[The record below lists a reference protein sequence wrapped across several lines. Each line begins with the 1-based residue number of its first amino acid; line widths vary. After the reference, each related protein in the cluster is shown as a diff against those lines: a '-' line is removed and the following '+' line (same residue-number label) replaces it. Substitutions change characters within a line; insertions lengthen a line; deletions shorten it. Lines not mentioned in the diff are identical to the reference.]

1 MLSFK
6 SCYINPMPSL
16 NFDSIT
22 PVASHAL
29 GGLPQNHFS
38 NGRLYA
44 TVAAHCGIT
53 DLSYWGTQHLGAPHF
68 FRGAPISAWNKLFR
82 VAIVLGEKRYYPVLR
97 ETQLFPFGLRGQGEV
112 EGVPFQYDL
121 LLLPDALVQR
131 VEFPGDH
138 VNQGVGLEILHQE
151 AITAVQIAGRTWS
164 DLAFHPECDAL
175 VASCTDSKAPE
186 IADALAQAG
195 FDSSTRDLQTSTT
208 WVAAGCEA
216 PLSVR
221 RGYHARSK
229 YYLKSALSER
239 KRLACYVVFAGK
251 KEDLE
256 QRLGRLASD
265 VHTECDDLLRGYEA
279 RLAERPRISTGS
291 PVLDSAFGQYP
302 AVIDRLKVADRPG
315 AVRATASGYWV
326 WGWDGMMALFS
337 STLANDPAH
346 TAEVL
351 RFFHQTRDSK
361 IGIPHTFTTAFTAYG
376 KGPFPAQAQYICGLY
391 LYVAMTG
398 DLALA
403 REVWPTCRFILDRCR
418 ENEAHGTGL
427 VSGNALWPDFPEAME
442 ENGEDISS
450 MNNSLLYQ
458 GLRGMEYLAAALG
471 EDALAEECRDW
482 AVRLRKSFVQY
493 LYDEEKGYF
502 ISSCSSRDLSPRKHY
517 CAQAVFWL
525 TPFAAEL
532 VSHAPSRIAGFM
544 DKHLRSAK
552 CLLTLPHWDTAWM
565 ADGNQLGSS
574 FPAADSFYLGVHKL
588 VGDDTGLN
596 AWLGDVEWFWKS
608 LTAPEAFTPEAENE
622 HELGPDNTGTK
633 QLQAVT
639 TWYGG
644 AYYGLAGLDFDHEG
658 ITVTPWG
665 DRPLSIGGLRLR
677 GISVDLKITGAG
689 NHVGSL
695 KIDGCPL
702 AAGSHKILW
711 SQLNAKA
718 ARIELVRSQML
729 PGCPVV
735 VRADGLRVEV
745 VESAQGTLGAH
756 VSGSI
761 SGEIVV
767 QASATAMLSLDGE
780 ATRFPY
786 DSSRGTF
793 AIPFR
798 PGKTLEVSCREG

>member
-1 MLSFK
+1 
-6 SCYINPMPSL
+6 MPSL

-44 TVAAHCGIT
+44 TVAAHGGIT

-68 FRGAPISAWNKLFR
+68 FRGAPLTAWNKLFR
-82 VAIVLGEKRYYPVLR
+82 VAIVLGEKRHYPVLH
-97 ETQLFPFGLRGQGEV
+97 ETQLFPFGLRGHGEV
-112 EGVPFQYDL
+112 EGMPFHYDL

-131 VEFPGDH
+131 VEFLGDH
-138 VNQGVGLEILHQE
+138 GNQTIGLEILHQE

-164 DLAFHPECDAL
+164 DLAFHPECNAL

-195 FDSSTRDLQTSTT
+195 FDSSTRDLQTTTT
-208 WVAAGCEA
+208 WVAASCEA

-229 YYLKSALSER
+229 YYLKSELSER
-239 KRLACYVVFAGK
+239 KRLASYVVFAGK
-251 KEDLE
+251 KDDLE
-256 QRLGRLASD
+256 QRIGRLASD
-265 VHTECDDLLRGYEA
+265 VHAECDDLLRGYEA
-279 RLAERPRISTGS
+279 RLAERPRISIGS

-302 AVIDRLKVADRPG
+302 AVIDCLKVADRPG

-326 WGWDGMMALFS
+326 WGWDGMMPLFS

-351 RFFHQTRDSK
+351 RFFHQTRDPE

-376 KGPFPAQAQYICGLY
+376 KGPFPAQAQFICGLY
-391 LYVAMTG
+391 LYIAMTG
-398 DLALA
+398 DVALA

-418 ENEAHGTGL
+418 ESEAHGTGL

-458 GLRGMEYLAAALG
+458 ALRGMEYLAAALG

-482 AVRLRKSFVQY
+482 AVRLRKSFVQH

-502 ISSCSSRDLSPRKHY
+502 ISSCSSRDFSPRKHY
-517 CAQAVFWL
+517 CVQAVFWL

-532 VSHAPSRIAGFM
+532 VSHAPDRIAGFM
-544 DKHLRSAK
+544 DEHLRSAK
-552 CLLTLPHWDTAWM
+552 CLLTLPQWDTAWM

-596 AWLGDVEWFWKS
+596 AWLGDVEWFWRH

-633 QLQAVT
+633 QLQALT

-658 ITVTPWG
+658 ITVTLWG
-665 DRPLSIGGLRLR
+665 DRPLEIHGLQMRGVSI
-677 GISVDLKITGAG
+677 DLK
-689 NHVGSL
+689 VSGSGKHL
-695 KIDGCPL
+695 GPL
-702 AAGSHKILW
+702 LLNGLPLPVGSHKISWDELGRG
-711 SQLNAKA
+711 A
-718 ARIELVRSQML
+718 ACLEWGRTEVR
-729 PGCPVV
+729 PPHPVI
-735 VRADGLRVEV
+735 VRADGLRVTV
-745 VESAQGTLGAH
+745 VECVPNRLIAR
-756 VSGSI
+756 VSGGMAGEVLIRACTMARI
-761 SGEIVV
+761 SVDGIPAEGLFDSHTETFRIPI
-767 QASATAMLSLDGE
+767 ASAGE
-780 ATRFPY
+780 VLLEIS
-786 DSSRGTF
+786 DS
-793 AIPFR
+793 
-798 PGKTLEVSCREG
+798 

>member
-1 MLSFK
+1 
-6 SCYINPMPSL
+6 MPSL

-29 GGLPQNHFS
+29 GGLPQTHFS
-38 NGRLYA
+38 NGRLFA
-44 TVAAHCGIT
+44 TVSAHGGIT
-53 DLSYWGTQHLGAPHF
+53 DLSYWGNQHLGAAHF
-68 FRGAPISAWNKLFR
+68 FRGDPLTAWNKLFR
-82 VAIVLGEKRYYPVLR
+82 VAIVLGEKRYYPVLH
-97 ETQLFPFGLRGQGEV
+97 ETQLFPFGLRGQCEV
-112 EGVPFQYDL
+112 EGIPFQYDL

-131 VEFPGDH
+131 LEFLRHNG
-138 VNQGVGLEILHQE
+138 NQTIGLEILHQE

-164 DLAFHPECDAL
+164 DLAFRPECNAL
-175 VASCTDSKAPE
+175 VTSCIDSKSPE
-186 IADALAQAG
+186 KDEALAQEG
-195 FDSSTRDLQTSTT
+195 FDVSTRDLQTSTT
-208 WVAAGCEA
+208 WIAAGCEA

-229 YYLKSALSER
+229 HYLKSAMAER

-256 QRLGRLASD
+256 KRLGRLATD
-265 VHTECDDLLRGYEA
+265 VHAECDDLLRGYEA

-315 AVRATASGYWV
+315 AVRSTASGYWV
-326 WGWDGMMALFS
+326 WGWDGMITPIS

-346 TAEVL
+346 TADVL
-351 RFFHQTRDSK
+351 RFFHETRDPE
-361 IGIPHTFTTAFTAYG
+361 IGIPHAFTTAFTARL

-391 LYVAMTG
+391 LYVSMTG
-398 DLALA
+398 DIALA

-418 ENEAHGTGL
+418 ENEAGGTGL

-471 EDALAEECRDW
+471 EVALAEECRDW
-482 AVRLRKSFVQY
+482 AVRLRKSFAQY
-493 LYDEEKGYF
+493 LYDEDKEYF
-502 ISSCSSRDLSPRKHY
+502 ISSCSSRDFSPRKHY

-532 VSHAPSRIAGFM
+532 VSHAPNRIAGFM
-544 DKHLRSAK
+544 DEHLRSAK
-552 CLLTLPHWDTAWM
+552 CLLTLPYWDTAWM

-574 FPAADSFYLGVHKL
+574 YPAADSFYLGVHKL

-596 AWLGDVEWFWKS
+596 AWLGDVDWFWRH
-608 LTAPEAFTPEAENE
+608 LTVPEAFTPEAENE

-633 QLQAVT
+633 QLQALT
-639 TWYGG
+639 TWYAG
-644 AYYGLAGLDFDHEG
+644 AYHALAGLDFDHEG

-665 DRPLSIGGLRLR
+665 DRPLSIKGLLLR
-677 GISVDLKITGAG
+677 GVSVDLEIKGAG
-689 NHVGSL
+689 THVGSL
-695 KIDGCPL
+695 KLNGRPL
-702 AAGSHKILW
+702 PAGSRKILW
-711 SQLNAKA
+711 SQLKGKTAK
-718 ARIELVRSQML
+718 IELVRSNKA
-729 PGCPVV
+729 PGCPVI

-745 VESAQGTLGAH
+745 VESGKETLLAL
-756 VSGSI
+756 VEGSI
-761 SGEIVV
+761 SGEVV
-767 QASATAMLSLDGE
+767 IQAPATAKCSVDGQRIQAPHDPATGTLTIPIMPGRLSKISLGR
-780 ATRFPY
+780 ARQ
-786 DSSRGTF
+786 
-793 AIPFR
+793 
-798 PGKTLEVSCREG
+798 KT

>member
-1 MLSFK
+1 MT
-6 SCYINPMPSL
+6 SL

-22 PVASHAL
+22 PRAPQAL
-29 GGLPQNHFS
+29 GGLAQNHFS
-38 NGRLYA
+38 NGRLFA
-44 TVAAHCGIT
+44 TVAAHGGLT
-53 DLSYWGTQHLGAPHF
+53 DLSYWGSQHLGAAHF

-82 VAIVLGEKRYYPVLR
+82 VSILLGEKRYYPVLH
-97 ETQLFPFGLRGQGEV
+97 ETQLFPFGLRGKGEV
-112 EGVPFQYDL
+112 EGIPFQYDL

-131 VEFPGDH
+131 VEFLGDH
-138 VNQGVGLEILHQE
+138 GNSSIGLEIIHQE
-151 AITAVQIAGRTWS
+151 AVTAVQMGGRTWS
-164 DLAFHPECDAL
+164 DLAFDPESNAL
-175 VASCTDSKAPE
+175 VASCTDTKAPE
-186 IADALAQAG
+186 KCEAGVAQEG
-195 FDSSTRDLQTSTT
+195 FDTSTLDLQPATT
-208 WVAAGCEA
+208 WVGAGCEA
-216 PLSVR
+216 TLSVR
-221 RGYHARSK
+221 RGYQARSK

-256 QRLGRLASD
+256 QRIVRLASE

-302 AVIDRLKVADRPG
+302 AVIDCMKIADRPG

-326 WGWDGMMALFS
+326 WGWDGMMPLFS

-346 TAEVL
+346 TADVL
-351 RFFHQTRDSK
+351 RFFQQTRDPV
-361 IGIPHTFTTAFTAYG
+361 IGIAHTFTTAFTAYG
-376 KGPFPAQAQYICGLY
+376 KGPFPAQAQYVCGLY

-398 DLALA
+398 DVALA
-403 REVWPTCRFILDRCR
+403 REVWPTCQFILDRCR
-418 ENEAHGTGL
+418 ENEAGRTGL

-482 AVRLRKSFVQY
+482 AVRLRKSFSQY

-502 ISSCSSRDLSPRKHY
+502 ISSCSSRGFSPRKHY

-532 VSHAPSRIAGFM
+532 VSHAPGRIAGFM
-544 DKHLRSAK
+544 DEHLRSAR

-596 AWLGDVEWFWKS
+596 AWLGDVEWFWRH

-633 QLQAVT
+633 QLQALT
-639 TWYGG
+639 TWYAG
-644 AYYGLAGLDFDHEG
+644 AYHGLAGLDFDHEG
-658 ITVTPWG
+658 ITITPWG
-665 DRPLSIGGLRLR
+665 DRLLRIKGLRLR
-677 GISVDLKITGAG
+677 GITVDLEITGTG
-689 NHVGSL
+689 NYVESL
-695 KIDGCPL
+695 KLDGAMLP
-702 AAGSHKILW
+702 AGSHKIHW
-711 SQLNAKA
+711 SQLKGTA
-718 ARIELVRSQML
+718 ACIELVRSQKPL
-729 PGCPVV
+729 GCPVV

-745 VESAQGTLGAH
+745 VESAKGTLCAN
-756 VSGSI
+756 VSGTV

-767 QASATAMLSLDGE
+767 QASALATFSLDGN
-780 ATRFPY
+780 ASRFPY

-798 PGKTLEVSCREG
+798 PGKVLEILCREELPATKS